1 MKEKEGNKSDKMKIM
16 FPLQS
21 FIYNKGK
28 GKMNDVKFRHFAIV
42 IFVNFSPRQV
52 LGDHLQI
59 LNFTRNTTIRLPYM
73 TVPFGQ
79 CL

>member
-42 IFVNFSPRQV
+42 IFVNFSPQQG
-52 LGDHLQI
+52 LGDHFRYLTLQE
-59 LNFTRNTTIRLPYM
+59 L
-73 TVPFGQ
+73 
-79 CL
+79 